1 MQEPCVRGFST
12 EGMEARRP
20 RGCGPPAQGSAWRTR
35 PLSGSF
41 ARQRPGQGHHG
52 SSASFTSE
60 YDLSLFSQQRSRVL
74 GVGGNPP
81 PPVLQGCS
89 CRNLSLAAYR
99 LTQATSFPVQ
109 VAVNGAQFLMHRALM
124 EACCLSHIRTWMS
137 PRGDES
143 TPPTCSQEAC

>member
-1 MQEPCVRGFST
+1 MWSASSGVCLAHPPAEWELRSP
-12 EGMEARRP
+12 EARP
-20 RGCGPPAQGSAWRTR
+20 RAPRFQG
-35 PLSGSF
+35 LC
-41 ARQRPGQGHHG
+41 
-52 SSASFTSE
+52 ASFTSE

-89 CRNLSLAAYR
+89 CRNLSLAVCR

-137 PRGDES
+137 PRDDES